1 MGERVV
7 ESLGG
12 TRFYSSSFSLPPL
25 ASTIRREGGV
35 DNDRSSDFLCAG
47 FLRDGSILFS
57 LRNPVTPIIDRFDRI
72 SKETIDITSRT
83 RRPLAQWR

>member
-1 MGERVV
+1 MIDQAI
-7 ESLGG
+7 
-12 TRFYSSSFSLPPL
+12 F
-25 ASTIRREGGV
+25 
-35 DNDRSSDFLCAG
+35 FLAG
-47 FLRDGSILFS
+47 FLRDRSILFS